1 MKLSTSGYLEAVC
14 VVCLFNTKA
23 DVCIQFTE
31 QTVTEVTEVTNLPS
45 CPANGL
51 SLTTNCIAIVGSEI
65 FWNSIGTGLSGE
77 QIVSPM
83 EISAIPEIATI
94 EPMPASFTSTLFRPS
109 NSYNLLIF
117 TFSVCP
123 DHDGL
128 QQLHPG

>member
-1 MKLSTSGYLEAVC
+1 M
-14 VVCLFNTKA
+14 
-23 DVCIQFTE
+23 
-31 QTVTEVTEVTNLPS
+31 TNLPS

-94 EPMPASFTSTLFRPS
+94 EPMPASVTCFFYFYFIQTVKF
-109 NSYNLLIF
+109 I
-117 TFSVCP
+117 
-123 DHDGL
+123 
-128 QQLHPG
+128 